1 MRRVTFAT
9 DVPAVPLRAIR
20 DAVDAPSFER
30 GVGYQR
36 EGRVVTLDWD
46 PEDRVLTSL
55 VRGSGSHAYRCY
67 VVLDMR
73 LGVVHGH
80 CSCPVRVAC
89 KHVAATLLQTSAG
102 DPSDGRAARR
112 TVAPWR
118 HALGV
123 LTQPAAH
130 SPAALEAPA
139 LALQLRVNGLPKHP
153 ADPWSP
159 GALSLSARP
168 VRGTARG
175 TWTAGTDV
183 SWDVMRYSYGW
194 SRTPIDPAA
203 RAWFRELAAMRLED
217 RYMSGAWLDLGACSR
232 YVWPHLVSA
241 ARLGIELVGTGTA
254 DVVRLVDD
262 AALRLDVVAD
272 EGGAVRVGPRLE
284 LAGEA
289 VTTPVR
295 GAVGTSGLFTW
306 HDGTPRV
313 LTLGPVAEP
322 LTEHAL
328 ALLDLPTLVV
338 PAPDVPA
345 LMAEEYPRLRRAV
358 VVTSSDGSVD
368 LPEPDRPVLVVTC
381 DFTSPAAVRLQWD
394 WEYALGAASTRR
406 PLVATPQDAAVRDL
420 DVEADTVRR
429 VQDAVRG
436 LPRLGAFRVT
446 PQHEYAGLSALDV
459 AETMLPLLAGIEGV
473 RTEAG
478 DVPAY
483 VALDGAPRVT
493 VAVRDSA
500 DADWFDLSVAVSVDG
515 RDVPFADLFRALAI
529 GDDRLLLADGAW
541 LRLDHPALD
550 ELRRLIEEAAR
561 LEDRPGRL
569 RLNAYRTSL
578 WADLTDLAD
587 EVEQSAT
594 WQQKVDGFVRLLRD
608 GPGPATDRPVPAS
621 VRADLRPY
629 QREGFAW
636 LAMCWEHGLGGVLA
650 DDMGLGKTLQ
660 TLALVAHARERQP
673 DAPPFLVV
681 APASVVGNW
690 AAEAARFTPTLR
702 VASLSETARR
712 SGVPLADAVAGAD
725 VVVTSYA
732 LFRIEHDDVRALD
745 WAGLVLDEAQFVK
758 NHATKANAHAR
769 ALRVPFKLAITG
781 TPLEND
787 VMELWAMLAIVAPGL
802 FASAARFREDVARP
816 VEAAA
821 RPTADD
827 ATRAQAALAL
837 AHLRRRMRP
846 VLLRRTKEQVAPD
859 LPDRQEQVHLVDLA
873 PAHRRTYDTHL
884 HRERSR
890 LLGLLDDFDANRL
903 AIFRSLTTLRRLA
916 LDASLVD
923 PARYASV
930 PSSKLDALL
939 DQLVPVAAEGHRALV
954 FSQFTGYLRLVADR
968 CRAEGL
974 AYEYLDGRTR
984 RRADVVER
992 FRAGSAPLF
1001 LVSLRAG
1008 GFGLNLTEAD
1018 YVYLLDPWWNP
1029 AVEQQA
1035 IDRTHRIGQD
1045 RKVMVNRLV
1054 ARGTIEEKVM
1064 ALAARKR
1071 AVFDAVLG
1079 DDEQAFARAITADD
1093 VRALLTPS

>member
-1 MRRVTFAT
+1 MPFVT
-9 DVPAVPLRAIR
+9 DGVPAVPLRAIR
-20 DAVDAPSFER
+20 AAVDGPTFER
-30 GVGYQR
+30 GLGYHR
-36 EGRVVTLDWD
+36 DGRVVTVDWD
-46 PEDRVLTSL
+46 AGGRVLTSL
-55 VRGSGSHAYRCY
+55 VRGSGARAYRC
-67 VVLDMR
+67 VVKLDAR
-73 LGVVHGH
+73 LGVVDDH
-80 CSCPVRVAC
+80 CSCPMRIAC
-89 KHVAATLLQTSAG
+89 KHVAATLLHTGAG
-102 DPSDGRAARR
+102 PDAGSPARR
-112 TVAPWR
+112 TPAAWR
-118 HALGV
+118 HALAT
-123 LTQPAAH
+123 LATPAAPA
-130 SPAALEAPA
+130 PAAPDAPP
-139 LALQLRVNGLPKHP
+139 LALQIRVDGLPKHP
-153 ADPWSP
+153 TDAWSP
-159 GALSLSARP
+159 SSLSLSARP
-168 VRGTARG
+168 VRRTAKG
-175 TWTAGTDV
+175 TWAAASDITWETL
-183 SWDVMRYSYGW
+183 RYSYSW
-194 SRTPIDPAA
+194 SRIPVDPAA
-203 RAWFRELAAMRLED
+203 RTWFRELSAMHLES
-217 RYMSGAWLDLGACSR
+217 RYLSGAWLNLGECSR
-232 YVWPHLVSA
+232 YLWPHLASA
-241 ARLGIELVGTGTA
+241 AERGIELVGPGRS
-254 DVVRLVDD
+254 DVVRLLDS
-262 AALRLDVVAD
+262 ATLHLDVVA
-272 EGGAVRVGPRLE
+272 EGDSVRVGPRLV
-284 LAGEA
+284 LGGE
-289 VTTPVR
+289 VTTAPTR

-306 HDGTPRV
+306 EDTSPRV
-313 LTLGPVAEP
+313 LTLAPVTDT
-322 LTEHAL
+322 LTEQSR
-328 ALLDLPTLVV
+328 ALLDLPTVLV
-338 PAPDVPA
+338 PAADVPA
-345 LMAEEYPRLRRAV
+345 LLADEYPRLRRAV
-358 VVTSSDGSVD
+358 AVTSSDGSVE
-368 LPEPDRPVLVVTC
+368 LPEPERPLLVVTC
-381 DFTSPAAVRLQWD
+381 DFPSPTVARLRWD
-394 WEYALGAASTRR
+394 WEYPLGGTRTRR
-406 PLVATPQDAAVRDL
+406 PLVASPHDHAVRDPGAETATVHR
-420 DVEADTVRR
+420 VEE
-429 VQDAVRG
+429 AVRELPG
-436 LPRLGAFRVT
+436 LAAFRVAA
-446 PQHEYAGLSALDV
+446 QHEFAGLAALDV
-459 AETMLPLLAGIEGV
+459 AETLLPLLAGLDGV
-473 RTEAG
+473 RTETG
-478 DVPAY
+478 DVPPY
-483 VALDGAPRVT
+483 VALADAPHVA
-493 VAVRDSA
+493 VAVRDTDDS
-500 DADWFDLSVAVSVDG
+500 DWFDLSVTVTVEG
-515 RDVPFADLFRALAI
+515 RDVPFADLFRALAV

-550 ELRRLIEEAAR
+550 DLRRLIEEAAR
-561 LEDRPGRL
+561 LDDRPGL
-569 RLNAYRTSL
+569 RLNPYRTSL

-587 EVEQSAT
+587 EVEASAA
-594 WQQKVDGFVRLLRD
+594 WQHRAEGFVRLLRD
-608 GPGPATDRPVPAS
+608 GPGPAADRPVPAT
-621 VRADLRPY
+621 VHADLRPY
-629 QREGFAW
+629 QQQGYSW

-702 VASLSETARR
+702 VVTLTETARR
-712 SGVPLADAVAGAD
+712 SGIPLPDAVAGAD

-732 LFRIEHDDVRALD
+732 LFRIGHDDVRALD

-787 VMELWAMLAIVAPGL
+787 VMELWALLAIVAPGL

-816 VEAAA
+816 VEAAS

-827 ATRAQAALAL
+827 AARAEGARALT
-837 AHLRRRMRP
+837 HLRRRMRP
-846 VLLRRTKEQVAPD
+846 VLLRRTKEQVAPE
-859 LPDRQEQVHLVDLA
+859 LPDRQEQTHLVDLA

-923 PARYASV
+923 PDRYATV

-939 DQLVPVAAEGHRALV
+939 DQLHPVADEGHRALV

-968 CRAEGL
+968 CRAQGL
-974 AYEYLDGRTR
+974 AFEYLDGRTR

-992 FRAGSAPLF
+992 FRTGSAPLF

-1035 IDRTHRIGQD
+1035 IDRTHRIGQH

-1093 VRALLTPS
+1093 VRALLTT

>member
-1 MRRVTFAT
+1 MAPTTAPP
-9 DVPAVPLRAIR
+9 PAVPVRAVR
-20 DAVDAPSFER
+20 DAVDGPTFDR

-36 EGRVVTLDWD
+36 EGRVVTVDWD
-46 PEDRVLTSL
+46 PHERVLTSL
-55 VRGSGSHAYRCY
+55 VRGSGSRTYRCVISLDARLD
-67 VVLDMR
+67 VVDD
-73 LGVVHGH
+73 H
-80 CSCPVRVAC
+80 CSCPMRVAC
-89 KHVAATLLQTSAG
+89 KHVAATLLHTGARPAMTS
-102 DPSDGRAARR
+102 GRIPAA
-112 TVAPWR
+112 WN
-118 HALGV
+118 HALSA
-123 LTQPAAH
+123 LTTPATPPTTAQD
-130 SPAALEAPA
+130 APP
-139 LALQLRVNGLPKHP
+139 LALQIRVDGLPKHP
-153 ADPWSP
+153 TDTWSP
-159 GALSLSARP
+159 SSLSLSARP
-168 VRGTARG
+168 VRRTAKG
-175 TWTAGTDV
+175 TWAAASDIGWETL
-183 SWDVMRYSYGW
+183 RYSYGW
-194 SRTPIDPAA
+194 SRTPVDPAA
-203 RAWFRELAAMRLED
+203 RTWFRELYAMHLES
-217 RYMSGAWLDLGACSR
+217 RYMSGAWLALGQCSR
-232 YVWPHLVSA
+232 YLWPHLA
-241 ARLGIELVGTGTA
+241 AAAELGIELVGPA
-254 DVVRLVDD
+254 RSDVVRLLGS
-262 AALRLDVVAD
+262 ATLHLDVVAD
-272 EGGAVRVGPRLE
+272 GDAVRVGPRLLLGDE
-284 LAGEA
+284 EA
-289 VTTPVR
+289 TAPVR
-295 GAVGTSGLFTW
+295 GAVGTTGLFTW
-306 HDGTPRV
+306 HDVNPRV
-313 LTLGPVAEP
+313 LTLAPVAHA
-322 LTEHAL
+322 LTEPVL
-328 ALLDLPTLVV
+328 ALLDLPTVVV
-338 PAPDVPA
+338 PAGDVPA
-345 LMAEEYPRLRRAV
+345 LMADTYPRLRRTV
-358 VVTSSDGSVD
+358 RVTSSDGSVD

-381 DFTSPAAVRLQWD
+381 DFTSPAAVRLHWD
-394 WEYALGAASTRR
+394 WEYALGGARARR
-406 PLVATPQDAAVRDL
+406 PLVVTPQDAAVRDL
-420 DVEADTVRR
+420 DVEAEIVHR
-429 VQDAVRG
+429 VEDAVHD
-436 LPRLGAFRVT
+436 LPRLGAFRVVA
-446 PQHEYAGLSALDV
+446 QHEFAGLAALDV
-459 AETMLPLLAGIEGV
+459 AETLLPLLAGLDGV

-483 VALDGAPRVT
+483 VALHDAPHVT
-493 VAVRDSA
+493 VAVRDTT
-500 DADWFDLSVAVSVDG
+500 DADWFDLSVTVTVEG
-515 RDVPFADLFRALAI
+515 RDVPFADLFRALAV

-550 ELRRLIEEAAR
+550 DLRRLIEEAAR

-569 RLNAYRTSL
+569 RLNPYRTSL

-587 EVEQSAT
+587 EVEQSTT

-608 GPGPATDRPVPAS
+608 GPGPSTDRPVPAT
-621 VRADLRPY
+621 VHADLRPY

-660 TLALVAHARERQP
+660 TLALVAHAREQQP

-702 VASLSETARR
+702 VVTLGETARR

-745 WAGLVLDEAQFVK
+745 WSGLVLDEAQFVK
-758 NHATKANAHAR
+758 NHATRANAHAR

-787 VMELWAMLAIVAPGL
+787 VTELWAILAIVAPGL
-802 FASAARFREDVARP
+802 FPSAARFRDDVARP

-827 ATRAQAALAL
+827 ATRAEAARAL

-859 LPDRQEQVHLVDLA
+859 LPDRQEQTHLVDLA
-873 PAHRRTYDTHL
+873 PAHRRAYDTHL
-884 HRERSR
+884 QRERSR

-923 PARYASV
+923 PDRYASV

-939 DQLVPVAAEGHRALV
+939 DQLAPVAAEGHRALV

-968 CRAEGL
+968 CRTAGL

-984 RRADVVER
+984 RRGDVVDR
-992 FRAGSAPLF
+992 FRTGSAPLF

-1035 IDRTHRIGQD
+1035 VDRTHRIGQD

-1054 ARGTIEEKVM
+1054 AAGTIEEKVM

-1093 VRALLTPS
+1093 VRGLLEG

>member
-1 MRRVTFAT
+1 MPIASDGIPT
-9 DVPAVPLRAIR
+9 VPLRAVR
-20 DAVDAPSFER
+20 AAVDGPTFER

-36 EGRVVTLDWD
+36 EGRVVTLDWSAD
-46 PEDRVLTSL
+46 ARVLSSL
-55 VRGSGSHAYRCY
+55 VRGSGTRAYRC
-67 VVLDMR
+67 VVTLDAR
-73 LGVVHGH
+73 LDVVDDH
-80 CSCPVRVAC
+80 CSCPMRVAC
-89 KHVAATLLQTSAG
+89 KHVAATLLHTGAG
-102 DPSDGRAARR
+102 ARPDSTTRRAAP
-112 TVAPWR
+112 APWR
-118 HALGV
+118 HALGM
-123 LTQPAAH
+123 LTAPVAPAPAAQD
-130 SPAALEAPA
+130 APA
-139 LALQLRVNGLPKHP
+139 LGLQLRVNGLPKHP

-159 GALSLSARP
+159 SSLSLSARP
-168 VRGTARG
+168 VRRTTKG
-175 TWTAGTDV
+175 TWTASSDIAWTALQ
-183 SWDVMRYSYGW
+183 YSYGW

-203 RAWFRELAAMRLED
+203 RTWFRELSAMHLES
-217 RYMSGAWLDLGACSR
+217 RYMSGAWLDLGECTR
-232 YVWPHLVSA
+232 YLWPHLASA
-241 ARLGIELVGTGTA
+241 AARGIELVGPGRS
-254 DVVRLVDD
+254 DVVRLREH
-262 AALRLDVVAD
+262 AALHLDVVAD
-272 EGGAVRVGPRLE
+272 GDAVRVGPRLE
-284 LAGEA
+284 LGGEV

-306 HDGTPRV
+306 HDGDPRV
-313 LTLGPVAEP
+313 LTLAPVSEP
-322 LTEHAL
+322 LTEQSL
-328 ALLDLPTLVV
+328 ALLDLPTVVV
-338 PAPDVPA
+338 PASDVPA
-345 LMAEEYPRLRRAV
+345 LMADEYPRLRRAV
-358 VVTSSDGSVD
+358 TVTSSDGSVT
-368 LPEPDRPVLVVTC
+368 LPEPERPVLVVTC
-381 DFTSPAAVRLQWD
+381 DFTAPTAVRLRWE
-394 WEYALGAASTRR
+394 WEYALGGTRARR
-406 PLVATPQDAAVRDL
+406 PLAVTAQDRAVRD
-420 DVEADTVRR
+420 VETEAATVRR
-429 VQDAVRG
+429 VEEAVRT
-436 LPRLGAFRVT
+436 LPRLGAFRVVA
-446 PQHEYAGLSALDV
+446 QHEFAGLAALDV
-459 AETMLPLLAGIEGV
+459 AETLLPLLTTIDGV
-473 RTEAG
+473 RTETG
-478 DVPAY
+478 DVPEY
-483 VALDGAPRVT
+483 VALRDAPHVT
-493 VAVRDSA
+493 VAVRDT
-500 DADWFDLSVAVSVDG
+500 DDPDWFDLSVTVTVEG
-515 RDVPFADLFRALAI
+515 RDVPFADLFRALAV

-541 LRLDHPALD
+541 LRLNHPALD

-561 LEDRPGRL
+561 LDDRPGRL
-569 RLNAYRTSL
+569 RLNPYRTSL
-578 WADLTDLAD
+578 WADLTDVAD
-587 EVEQSAT
+587 EVEQSST
-594 WQQKVDGFVRLLRD
+594 WQHRAEGFVRLLRD
-608 GPGPATDRPVPAS
+608 GPGPATDRPVPAA
-621 VRADLRPY
+621 VQADLRPY

-636 LAMCWEHGLGGVLA
+636 LTMCWEHGLGGVLA

-660 TLALVAHARERQP
+660 TLALVAHAREQQP

-702 VASLSETARR
+702 VVTLGETARR

-787 VMELWAMLAIVAPGL
+787 VMELWALLAIVAPGL
-802 FASAARFREDVARP
+802 FASASKFREDVARP
-816 VEAAA
+816 VEAAS

-827 ATRAQAALAL
+827 ATRAEGARALT
-837 AHLRRRMRP
+837 HLRRRMRP
-846 VLLRRTKEQVAPD
+846 VLLRRTKEQVAPE
-859 LPDRQEQVHLVDLA
+859 LPDRQEQIHLVDLA

-923 PARYASV
+923 PDRYAAV

-939 DQLVPVAAEGHRALV
+939 DQLHPVADEGHRALV

-968 CRAEGL
+968 CRTEGL
-974 AYEYLDGRTR
+974 AFEYLDGRTR
-984 RRADVVER
+984 RRAEVVER
-992 FRAGSAPLF
+992 FRTGSAPLF

-1093 VRALLTPS
+1093 VRALLTG